1 MQINEG
7 IIEQLLQIDIIKQT
21 NSIPALKLLIYQ
33 LVFVLSQQ
41 QVAGKS
47 EEKSQNLEKMGKLAE
62 ILFSIK
68 QVLKEMNLD
77 MEDGSLKNI

>member
-68 QVLKEMNLD
+68 L
-77 MEDGSLKNI
+77 NIFCY

>member
-77 MEDGSLKNI
+77 MEDSSLKNI